1 MEHNGIETTIFIDD
15 AVLKQVRKGRKLA
28 FSLISTAI
36 SAAIGAFFLG
46 RKVGKLEQKVDELNK
61 KVK

>member
-1 MEHNGIETTIFIDD
+1 MNDNGFNTTIYFDD
-15 AVLKQVRKGRKLA
+15 AVLKQVTKSRKLI
-28 FSLISTAI
+28 FSRMSATV